1 MLSGSLLSQGRRLD
15 SRFHGN
21 DDCLRNYQMKE
32 RTNMDKKKYWNPI
45 IETLPRERLQE
56 IELKRFRELLRWAK
70 ESSPFYK
77 RKLHGIEPGDIRTME
92 DVAKVP
98 MTEKDELR
106 AAQEGKEIPLYGDL
120 LAVPPERL
128 SIYHQT
134 SGTTGK
140 PVYFPDTYESWQ
152 WVVEV
157 WCNILYA
164 AGFRSTDRVFL
175 PFVYNVYIAFWQGH
189 YAAEK
194 LGCEVVPGGGLE
206 TKARIQKIKEVGAT
220 ALMNTPTYGLHMIEV
235 AKEMGID
242 PRRDLQVRKMI
253 CAGEP
258 MPEPARLR
266 LEKEWGA
273 DVYDHIGGTEP
284 GGWAG
289 MCTEKKGLHVIEP
302 HFLLEMVDLETMSNP
317 ILPGVKGVAVITSLC
332 RRCIPLI
339 RFNLKDVMMVM
350 DQPCSC
356 GRTSM
361 RVDQIGG
368 RVDDL
373 RKIRGVFFSPS
384 RVEEVIRAD
393 FPEVVEFEIILTQEE
408 VMPVLTLR
416 TEADPSLSEGQ
427 QKELRRRIRD
437 QLKIKT
443 NLTFEIE
450 SVKPGGLP
458 RYTLKAAR
466 FKDLTK
472 NRNLRG

>member
-1 MLSGSLLSQGRRLD
+1 MQSTEGK
-15 SRFHGN
+15 SR
-21 DDCLRNYQMKE
+21 E
-32 RTNMDKKKYWNPI
+32 YWNPI
-45 IETLPRERLQE
+45 IETLPRERLVE

-70 ESSPFYK
+70 ERTPFYRK
-77 RKLHGIEPGDIRTME
+77 KLHGIEPEDIRTLQ
-92 DVAKVP
+92 DVERVP

-106 AAQEGKEIPLYGDL
+106 AAQQEKEIPLYGDL
-120 LAVPPERL
+120 LAVPTDNL
-128 SIYHQT
+128 SIFHQT

-157 WCNILYA
+157 WCYILFA
-164 AGFRSTDRVFL
+164 AGFRPTDRVFL

-206 TKARIQKIKEVGAT
+206 TKARIQKIMDVKAT
-220 ALMNTPTYGLHMIEV
+220 ALMNTPTYGLHMAEV
-235 AKEMGID
+235 AREMGLE
-242 PRRDLQVRKMI
+242 PPRDLCIKKMI

-266 LEKEWGA
+266 LEKDWGA

-289 MCTEKKGLHVIEP
+289 MCSEKRGLHVIEP
-302 HFLLEMVDLETMSNP
+302 HFLLEMVDLETMSKP
-317 ILPGVKGVAVITSLC
+317 IPPGVKGVAVITSLC

-350 DQPCSC
+350 EEPCPC
-356 GRTSM
+356 GRTSI

-384 RVEEVIRAD
+384 RVEEIIRAE
-393 FPEVVEFEIILTQEE
+393 FPEVVEFEILLTQEGI
-408 VMPVLTLR
+408 MPVLTLR
-416 TEADPSLSEGQ
+416 IEGDPSVGESQ
-427 QKELRRRIRD
+427 QKDLTRRIRE

-443 NLTFEIE
+443 NLTFEME
-450 SVKPGGLP
+450 SVKSGGLP
-458 RYTLKAAR
+458 RYTLKSAR
-466 FKDLTK
+466 FKDLTQK
-472 NRNLRG
+472 

>member
-1 MLSGSLLSQGRRLD
+1 MEENR
-15 SRFHGN
+15 
-21 DDCLRNYQMKE
+21 
-32 RTNMDKKKYWNPI
+32 KYWNPVV
-45 IETLPRERLQE
+45 ETLPRERLLE
-56 IELKRFRELLRWAK
+56 IELRRFRELLQWAK
-70 ESSPFYK
+70 EKSPFYK
-77 RKLHGIEPGDIRTME
+77 RKLQGIEPEDIKTFE

-106 AAQEGKEIPLYGDL
+106 EAQEGKEPYLYGDL
-120 LAVPPERL
+120 LAVPPEKL
-128 SIYHQT
+128 SIFHQT

-140 PVYFPDTYESWQ
+140 PVFIPDTYESWQ
-152 WVVEV
+152 LVVEM
-157 WCNILYA
+157 WCYILYA

-206 TKARIQKIKEVGAT
+206 TKARIQKMKDIQAT
-220 ALMNTPTYGLHMIEV
+220 ASMNTPTYGLHMVEV

-242 PRRDLQVRKMI
+242 PRKDLYVKRMI

-258 MPEPARLR
+258 MPESTRLR
-266 LEKEWGA
+266 LEEEWGA

-289 MCTEKKGLHVIEP
+289 MCSEKKGMHVIEP
-302 HFLLEMVDLETMSNP
+302 HFLLEMVDLETMTQP
-317 ILPGVKGVAVITSLC
+317 IPLGVKGVAVITSLC
-332 RRCIPLI
+332 RRCTPLI
-339 RFNLKDVMMVM
+339 RFNLKDIMMVM
-350 DQPCSC
+350 EKPCPC
-356 GRTSM
+356 GRTSI

-384 RVEEVIRAD
+384 LVEEVIRSQ
-393 FPEVVEFEIILTQEE
+393 FPEVVEFEIVLTQEG

-416 TEADPSLSEGQ
+416 MEVDPSLNENQ
-427 QKELRRRIRD
+427 QKEIRHRMRE
-437 QLKIKT
+437 QLKIRT

-458 RYTLKAAR
+458 RYTLKSAR

-472 NRNLRG
+472 R

>member
-1 MLSGSLLSQGRRLD
+1 MEVE
-15 SRFHGN
+15 N
-21 DDCLRNYQMKE
+21 D
-32 RTNMDKKKYWNPI
+32 KYWNPVT
-45 IETLPRERLQE
+45 ETLPREKLME
-56 IELKRFRELLRWAK
+56 IELKRFRETLRWAK
-70 ESSPFYK
+70 ESSPFYRK
-77 RKLHGIEPGDIRTME
+77 KLHGIEPEDIRTFE
-92 DVAKVP
+92 DIAKVP

-106 AAQEGKEIPLYGDL
+106 EAQEGKEPYLYGDL
-120 LAVPPERL
+120 LTVSPERL
-128 SIYHQT
+128 SVFHQT

-140 PVYFPDTYESWQ
+140 PVFIPDTYESWQ
-152 WVVEV
+152 LCVEI
-157 WCNILYA
+157 WCSILYA

-206 TKARIQKIKEVGAT
+206 TKARIQKMKEVRAT

-242 PRRDLQVRKMI
+242 PKKDLHIKRMI

-258 MPEPARLR
+258 MPEPTRLR
-266 LEKEWGA
+266 LEEEWGI

-289 MCTEKKGLHVIEP
+289 MCSQKQGMHVIEP
-302 HFLLEMVDLETMSNP
+302 YFLVEIVDLETMSKP
-317 ILPGVKGVAVITSLC
+317 IAQGVKGVAVITPLC

-339 RFNLKDVMMVM
+339 RFNLKDIMIKR
-350 DQPCSC
+350 DDPCPC
-356 GRTSM
+356 GRTSI
-361 RVDQIGG
+361 RVDQVGG

-373 RKIRGVFFSPS
+373 RKVRGVFFSPS
-384 RVEEVIRAD
+384 IVEEVIRSQ
-393 FPEVVEFEIILTQEE
+393 FPEVLEFETLLTQEE

-416 TEADPSLSEGQ
+416 VEFDPSISEGRM
-427 QKELRRRIRD
+427 KELRSRIRER
-437 QLKIKT
+437 LKIRS

-450 SVKPGGLP
+450 TVKTGGLP
-458 RYTLKAAR
+458 RYTLKSSR

-472 NRNLRG
+472 R

>member
-1 MLSGSLLSQGRRLD
+1 MEED
-15 SRFHGN
+15 
-21 DDCLRNYQMKE
+21 
-32 RTNMDKKKYWNPI
+32 KKYWNPI
-45 IETLPRERLQE
+45 VETLPRERLTE
-56 IELKRFRELLRWAK
+56 IELKRFRETLRWAK

-77 RKLHGIEPGDIRTME
+77 KKLHGIEPEDIRTPE

-106 AAQEGKEIPLYGDL
+106 EAQENKEIPLYGDL

-128 SIYHQT
+128 SIFHQT

-140 PVYFPDTYESWQ
+140 PVFFPDTYESWQ
-152 WVVEV
+152 LVVDI
-157 WCNILYA
+157 WCYVLYA

-206 TKARIQKIKEVGAT
+206 TKARIQKMKDVQAT

-242 PRRDLQVRKMI
+242 PKRDLRIKKMI

-258 MPEPARLR
+258 VPEPSRLR
-266 LEKEWGA
+266 LEEEWGA

-289 MCTEKKGLHVIEP
+289 MCSEKKGLHVIEP
-302 HFLLEMVDLETMSNP
+302 YFLFEMVDLETMSKAIP
-317 ILPGVKGVAVITSLC
+317 SGVKGVAVITPLC

-339 RFNLKDVMMVM
+339 RFNLKDIMMRREE
-350 DQPCSC
+350 PCPC
-356 GRTSM
+356 GRTSV
-361 RVDQIGG
+361 RVDEIGG

-384 RVEEVIRAD
+384 LVEEVIRGQ
-393 FPEVVEFEIILTQEE
+393 FPEVVEFETVLTQEG
-408 VMPVLTLR
+408 VMPVLTLKA
-416 TEADPSLSEGQ
+416 ELVPSMGESQ
-427 QKELRRRIRD
+427 SKEMKKRIREK
-437 QLKIKT
+437 LKIRT
-443 NLTFEIE
+443 NLTFEVE
-450 SVKPGGLP
+450 LVKSGGLP
-458 RYTLKAAR
+458 RYSLKSAR
-466 FKDLTK
+466 FKDMI
-472 NRNLRG
+472 RR

>member
-1 MLSGSLLSQGRRLD
+1 MRPA
-15 SRFHGN
+15 
-21 DDCLRNYQMKE
+21 E
-32 RTNMDKKKYWNPI
+32 TKKYWNPI
-45 IETLPRERLQE
+45 IETLPREKLEE

-70 ESSPFYK
+70 DQSPFYGK
-77 RKLHGIEPGDIRTME
+77 KLHGIDPEDIRSME

-106 AAQEGKEIPLYGDL
+106 AAQEGKEPYLYGDL
-120 LAVPPERL
+120 LAVPSERL
-128 SIYHQT
+128 SIFHQT

-157 WCNILYA
+157 WCYILYA
-164 AGFRSTDRVFL
+164 AGFRPTDRVFL

-220 ALMNTPTYGLHMIEV
+220 ALMNTPTYGLHMIEM

-242 PRRDLQVRKMI
+242 PRRDLKVRKMI

-302 HFLLEMVDLETMSNP
+302 HFLLEMVDLETMSKP

-384 RVEEVIRAD
+384 RVEEVIRAE

-472 NRNLRG
+472 K

>member
-1 MLSGSLLSQGRRLD
+1 MEE
-15 SRFHGN
+15 N
-21 DDCLRNYQMKE
+21 
-32 RTNMDKKKYWNPI
+32 KKYWNPVV
-45 IETLPRERLQE
+45 ETLPRERLTE
-56 IELKRFRELLRWAK
+56 IELKRFRETLRWAK
-70 ESSPFYK
+70 EGSPFYK
-77 RKLHGIEPGDIRTME
+77 KKLHGIEPEDIRTLE

-106 AAQEGKEIPLYGDL
+106 EAQENKEIPLYGDL

-128 SIYHQT
+128 SIFHQT

-140 PVYFPDTYESWQ
+140 PVFFPDTYESWQ
-152 WVVEV
+152 LVVDI
-157 WCNILYA
+157 WCYILYA

-206 TKARIQKIKEVGAT
+206 TKARIQKIKDVQAT

-242 PRRDLQVRKMI
+242 PKRDLRIKKMI

-258 MPEPARLR
+258 VPEPTRLR
-266 LEKEWGA
+266 LEEEWGA

-289 MCTEKKGLHVIEP
+289 MCSEKKGLHVIEP
-302 HFLLEMVDLETMSNP
+302 YFLFEMVDLETMSKTIP
-317 ILPGVKGVAVITSLC
+317 SGVKGVAVITPLC

-339 RFNLKDVMMVM
+339 RFNLKDIMMRRGE
-350 DQPCSC
+350 PCPC
-356 GRTSM
+356 GRTSV

-373 RKIRGVFFSPS
+373 RKIRGVFFSPHL
-384 RVEEVIRAD
+384 VEEVIRAQ
-393 FPEVVEFEIILTQEE
+393 FPEVVEFETVLTQEG
-408 VMPVLTLR
+408 VMPVLTLKA
-416 TEADPSLSEGQ
+416 ELVPSMGESQ
-427 QKELRRRIRD
+427 SKEMKKRIREK
-437 QLKIKT
+437 LKIRT
-443 NLTFEIE
+443 NLTFEVE
-450 SVKPGGLP
+450 LAKPGELP
-458 RYTLKAAR
+458 RYSLKSAR
-466 FKDLTK
+466 FKDMI
-472 NRNLRG
+472 RR

>member
-1 MLSGSLLSQGRRLD
+1 
-15 SRFHGN
+15 
-21 DDCLRNYQMKE
+21 MKPKE
-32 RTNMDKKKYWNPI
+32 ENKYWNPI
-45 IETLPRERLQE
+45 VETLPRERLVE
-56 IELKRFRELLRWAK
+56 IELKRFRELLRYAK
-70 ESSPFYK
+70 ESTPFYK
-77 RKLHGIEPGDIRTME
+77 KKLHGIEPEDIRTLQ
-92 DVAKVP
+92 DVEKVP

-120 LAVPPERL
+120 LAVPPETL

-134 SGTTGK
+134 SGTTGR

-157 WCNILYA
+157 WCYILYA
-164 AGFRSTDRVFL
+164 AGFRPTDRVFL

-206 TKARIQKIKEVGAT
+206 TKARIQKIKEVRAT

-242 PRRDLQVRKMI
+242 PRRDLQVKKMI

-289 MCTEKKGLHVIEP
+289 MCTEKRGLHVIEP
-302 HFLLEMVDLETMSNP
+302 HFLLEMVDLETMSKP
-317 ILPGVKGVAVITSLC
+317 IPPGVKGVAVITSLC

-384 RVEEVIRAD
+384 RVEEVIRAE

-416 TEADPSLSEGQ
+416 TEADPSLSESQ
-427 QKELRRRIRD
+427 QKELRHRIRE

-443 NLTFEIE
+443 NLTFEME

-472 NRNLRG
+472 K

>member
-1 MLSGSLLSQGRRLD
+1 MEE
-15 SRFHGN
+15 N
-21 DDCLRNYQMKE
+21 
-32 RTNMDKKKYWNPI
+32 KKYWNPI
-45 IETLPRERLQE
+45 VETLPREKLTE
-56 IELKRFRELLRWAK
+56 IELKRFRETLRWAK
-70 ESSPFYK
+70 EGSPFYK
-77 RKLHGIEPGDIRTME
+77 KKLHGIEPEDIRTLE

-106 AAQEGKEIPLYGDL
+106 EAQEDKEIPLYGDL

-128 SIYHQT
+128 SIFHQT

-140 PVYFPDTYESWQ
+140 PVFFPDTYESWQ
-152 WVVEV
+152 LVVDI
-157 WCNILYA
+157 WCYVLYA

-206 TKARIQKIKEVGAT
+206 TKARIQKMKDVQAT

-242 PRRDLQVRKMI
+242 PKRDLRIKKMI

-258 MPEPARLR
+258 VPESSRLR
-266 LEKEWGA
+266 LEEEWGA

-289 MCTEKKGLHVIEP
+289 MCSEKKGLHVIEP
-302 HFLLEMVDLETMSNP
+302 YFLFEMVDLETMSKAIP
-317 ILPGVKGVAVITSLC
+317 SGVRGVAVITPLC

-339 RFNLKDVMMVM
+339 RFNLKDIMMRREE
-350 DQPCSC
+350 PCPC
-356 GRTSM
+356 GRTSV
-361 RVDQIGG
+361 RVDEIGG

-384 RVEEVIRAD
+384 LVEEVIRGQ
-393 FPEVVEFEIILTQEE
+393 FPEVVEFETVLTQEG
-408 VMPVLTLR
+408 VMPVLTLKA
-416 TEADPSLSEGQ
+416 ELVPSMGESQ
-427 QKELRRRIRD
+427 SKEMKKRIREK
-437 QLKIKT
+437 LKIRT
-443 NLTFEIE
+443 NLTFEVE
-450 SVKPGGLP
+450 LVKPGGLP
-458 RYTLKAAR
+458 RYSLKSAR
-466 FKDLTK
+466 FKDMI
-472 NRNLRG
+472 RR